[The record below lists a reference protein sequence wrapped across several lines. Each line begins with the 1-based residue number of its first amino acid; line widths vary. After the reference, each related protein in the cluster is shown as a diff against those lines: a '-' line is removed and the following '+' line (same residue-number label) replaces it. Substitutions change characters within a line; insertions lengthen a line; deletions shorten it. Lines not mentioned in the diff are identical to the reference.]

1 MAKAEL
7 KKEMKRLNKAVDDA
21 FARGVL
27 DSARQLVTITKANLV
42 ESYIEGYELLK
53 KKHKNNPKAKLP
65 IIQRRSFVGAVNR
78 AFPGIIQKIGAKK
91 RSGHE
96 IVEVGSDYFVFAQNK
111 GLNDSAF
118 TIIKQPLVDFV
129 RQKVEKKGGK
139 LTGAKEEAEILF
151 NTNDPTGLQIS
162 AASGRSDVGVLK
174 RGGEREH
181 AGKTTVGAARLVAA
195 MQWMKT
201 DKYFKQYTGMK
212 MAKSFA
218 EKYGELEAVFD
229 TKGTKKG
236 SLQLKVKEDVQVFL
250 GPGSKNYPGS
260 QVNDWDSDGN
270 KQGLRDKLLNTMV
283 KHLQKQKLED
293 FKGSPSITDNAETAV
308 AYELMRSFKQGKNVR
323 VTGPKTKN
331 TSRPKNRAVASSS
344 SKRGPS
350 KKKSAPKAAI
360 ATIAATRGAGGK
372 SPRSSRLSSPINLFA
387 ILNNKINKT
396 VIKNMGAPR
405 LENQTGTFANS
416 VRITDISATPQ
427 GFPSVGYTYQRRPYG
442 VFESSSGSRFSS
454 VERDPRT
461 LIDASIR
468 EIAAQLVE
476 GRIYTRRQ

>member
-7 KKEMKRLNKAVDDA
+7 KKELKRLNKVIDDA
-21 FARGVL
+21 FARGAL

-42 ESYIEGYELLK
+42 ESYIEGYELLR

-65 IIQRRSFVGAVNR
+65 IIQRRSFVGAVNK
-78 AFPGIIQKIGAKK
+78 AFPEIINAIGRKK
-91 RSGHE
+91 AHE
-96 IVEVGSDYFVFAQNK
+96 IVYQDADSFVFAQNEGAK
-111 GLNDSAF
+111 KSAF
-118 TIIKQPLVDFV
+118 DSIKQPLVDFV
-129 RQKVEKKGGK
+129 KEKVGKKGIK
-139 LTGAKEEAEILF
+139 LTGAKEEAAILF
-151 NTNDPTGLQIS
+151 NTNDPSGKQIA
-162 AASGRSDVGVLK
+162 AASGRSDVGILK

-195 MQWMKT
+195 MKWMET
-201 DKYFKQYTGMK
+201 DKYFRQYTGMK

-218 EKYGELEAVFD
+218 EKYGELEAIFD

-236 SLQLKVKEDVQVFL
+236 SLQLKIKEDVQVFL

-260 QVNDWDSDGN
+260 QVNDWDSAGD
-270 KQGLRDKLLNTMV
+270 KQGLRDKLVATMV
-283 KHLQKQKLED
+283 RHLEKQKLED
-293 FKGSPSITDNAETAV
+293 LKGSPSITDNAETAV

-331 TSRPKNRAVASSS
+331 TSRPKNRVIESSS

-372 SPRSSRLSSPINLFA
+372 SARSTRLSSPINLLA
-387 ILNNKINKT
+387 ILNNKINRT
-396 VIKNMGAPR
+396 VQKNMGAPR

-416 VRITDISATPQ
+416 VKITDISATPQ
-427 GFPSVGYTYQRRPYG
+427 GFPSIGYTYQRQPYE

-454 VERDPRT
+454 IQRDPRS